1 MMMTILFFFSFLF
14 GFLSSGWG
22 ELLVRLESAQIQPTG
37 LHTHFLSN
45 NGSRRKA
52 KRIVIKI
59 KAKEEDKATCN
70 SVVVVSTVTNQLARL
85 SPLPDV
91 VNEQK
96 TMGIVRERETSNL
109 M

>member
-1 MMMTILFFFSFLF
+1 M
-14 GFLSSGWG
+14 
-22 ELLVRLESAQIQPTG
+22 RLESAQIQPTG

-45 NGSRRKA
+45 NGSLRKA

-59 KAKEEDKATCN
+59 KEEEEDKATCN

-96 TMGIVRERETSNL
+96 TMWIVRERV
-109 M
+109 

>member
-1 MMMTILFFFSFLF
+1 M
-14 GFLSSGWG
+14 
-22 ELLVRLESAQIQPTG
+22 RLESAQIQPTG

-59 KAKEEDKATCN
+59 KAKEEEEEDKATCN
-70 SVVVVSTVTNQLARL
+70 SVVAVSTVTNQLARL

-96 TMGIVRERETSNL
+96 TMGIVRERETSSV
-109 M
+109 

>member
-1 MMMTILFFFSFLF
+1 M
-14 GFLSSGWG
+14 
-22 ELLVRLESAQIQPTG
+22 RLESAQIQPTG

-52 KRIVIKI
+52 KRIVIQI
-59 KAKEEDKATCN
+59 KEEEEDKATCN

>member
-1 MMMTILFFFSFLF
+1 M
-14 GFLSSGWG
+14 
-22 ELLVRLESAQIQPTG
+22 RLESAQIQPTG

-59 KAKEEDKATCN
+59 KAKEEEEDKATCN
-70 SVVVVSTVTNQLARL
+70 SVVVVVVSTVTNQLARL

-96 TMGIVRERETSNL
+96 TTEIVRERV
-109 M
+109 

>member
-1 MMMTILFFFSFLF
+1 M
-14 GFLSSGWG
+14 
-22 ELLVRLESAQIQPTG
+22 RLESAQIQPTG

-70 SVVVVSTVTNQLARL
+70 SVVVVVSTVTNQLARL

-96 TMGIVRERETSNL
+96 TMGIVRERV
-109 M
+109 

>member
-1 MMMTILFFFSFLF
+1 M
-14 GFLSSGWG
+14 
-22 ELLVRLESAQIQPTG
+22 RLESAQIQPTG

-59 KAKEEDKATCN
+59 KAKEEEEDKATCN
-70 SVVVVSTVTNQLARL
+70 SVVVVVSTVTNQLARL

-96 TMGIVRERETSNL
+96 TTEIVRERV
-109 M
+109 